1 MRPASWAFGSYMLVY
16 GLSWLVVVG
25 AIIVALWRGA
35 LAQERMARHLEGIE
49 RALGQRPSP

>member
-1 MRPASWAFGSYMLVY
+1 MTPVNWAFSSYILIY
-16 GLSWLVVVG
+16 GLAWLVIVG

-49 RALGQRPSP
+49 RVLAQRPLA